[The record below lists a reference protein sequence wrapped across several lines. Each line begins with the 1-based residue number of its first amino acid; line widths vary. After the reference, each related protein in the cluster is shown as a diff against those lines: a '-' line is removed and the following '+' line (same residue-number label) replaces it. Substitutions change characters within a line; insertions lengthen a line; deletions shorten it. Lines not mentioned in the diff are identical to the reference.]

1 MGTPTA
7 TERRELAFAGV
18 ARQVEMVRGG
28 AVTPRELVETAL
40 ERIAELDPRLNS
52 FRTVLAEQALREADG
67 AAGRIGA
74 GEDLPLLGV
83 PFAVKDDTPLGGEPR
98 VCGSHAHGPAE
109 PEDAAFVARLR
120 AAGAIVVGI
129 TRTPELAAWPFTE
142 TVHGGITRNPWDPQ
156 RTPGGSSGGSGAAV
170 AAALVPGATA
180 SDGAGSIRIPA
191 ACCGLFGLKT
201 TRGLVATA
209 PYEAPFGG
217 LSVYGVL
224 TRGVAD
230 AALLYEV
237 ASGEPFVAA
246 AQEEPPQLK
255 IALSQRIPPGSTAR
269 LDGEWRRAAES
280 TAELLRSLGHE
291 VVERE
296 PAIGPVGLNVVARYL
311 DGVAQEA
318 GALEHPERLE
328 RRTRGLARL
337 GRVAR
342 PAAARARRSA
352 AKDVARVNAIF
363 DEVDVVLGPTLAK
376 APLEIGRY
384 EGRSAP
390 YTLNGVLRWI
400 PFNGVWNHLGNPAAA
415 VPAGFDAAGLP
426 LSVQLV
432 GRPGSDATL
441 FSLAHQLELARPWA
455 DARPPIS

>member
-7 TERRELAFAGV
+7 IERRELAFAGV
-18 ARQVEMVRGG
+18 AQQAALVRTG
-28 AVTPRELVETAL
+28 AVTPRELVETTL

-52 FRTVLAEQALREADG
+52 FRIVFAEEALREADS
-67 AAGRIGA
+67 AARRVGA

-83 PFAVKDDTPLGGEPR
+83 PMAVKDDTPFGGQPR
-98 VCGSHAHGPAE
+98 VCGSHAHGE
-109 PEDAAFVARLR
+109 PEPADAAFVARLR

-142 TVHGGITRNPWDPQ
+142 TVHGGITRNPWDLD

-201 TRGLVATA
+201 TRGLVPTA

-217 LSVYGVL
+217 LTVYGVL

-237 ASGEPFVAA
+237 ASGEPLVAA
-246 AQEEPPQLK
+246 AANDPPPLR
-255 IALSQRIPPGSTAR
+255 IALSHRIPAGSTAR
-269 LDGEWRRAAES
+269 LDGEWRRAAEA
-280 TAELLRSLGHE
+280 TAQLLASLGHE
-291 VVERE
+291 VVERD
-296 PAIGPVGLNVVARYL
+296 PPIGPVGLNVLARYL
-311 DGVAQEA
+311 DGIAGEA
-318 GALEHPERLE
+318 GSVAHPERLE
-328 RRTRGLARL
+328 PRTRALARL
-337 GRVAR
+337 GRTVRR
-342 PAAARARRSA
+342 PAARARHHEARDA
-352 AKDVARVNAIF
+352 ARVNAIF
-363 DEVDVVLGPTLAK
+363 DDVDVVLGPTLAK
-376 APLEIGRY
+376 APLSIGRY
-384 EGRSAP
+384 ERRGAP
-390 YTLNGVLRWI
+390 YTLNGVLRWV

-415 VPAGFDAAGLP
+415 VPAGFAADGLP

-432 GRPGSDATL
+432 GPVGSDATL
-441 FSLAHQLELARPWA
+441 LALAHQLEVARPWA
-455 DARPPIS
+455 DARPPVS